1 MTSKANI
8 LPEHLLHTYVRAK
21 DGNRPHLMASA
32 FSASAT
38 LEMQVKTGAVTFPPF
53 TQGLDAITDGLVR
66 RFGQK
71 FENVYTFYLD
81 KPSPYAETF
90 ACDWL
95 VGMSEKATGDV
106 YVGCGRYDWTFAK
119 EPKLRITHLLIRIEA
134 MQVLPLAELATIMGW
149 LTKLPYPWCPG
160 TQMASTAPPEPRLSP
175 IIEYLTRMQPPPKST
190 KLPH

>member
-1 MTSKANI
+1 MASTPSI
-8 LPEHLLHTYVRAK
+8 LPEHLLHTYIRAK

-38 LEMQVKTGAVTFPPF
+38 LEMQVKTGVVTFPPF
-53 TQGLDAITDGLVR
+53 TQGLDAITDVLVR

-81 KPSPYAETF
+81 KPSPFAETF

-95 VGMSEKATGDV
+95 VGMSEKATGHV

-134 MQVLPLAELATIMGW
+134 MQVLPPAELNAIMES
-149 LTKLPYPWCPG
+149 LTKLPYPWCSAAEV
-160 TQMASTAPPEPRLSP
+160 ASTLSAAPRLAP
-175 IIEYLTRMQPPPKST
+175 VLGYLTRLQSPPERPTRSR
-190 KLPH
+190 

>member
-1 MTSKANI
+1 MASKLNI
-8 LPEHLLHTYVRAK
+8 LPEHLLHTYIRAK
-21 DGNRPHLMASA
+21 DGNRPHLMALA

-53 TQGLDAITDGLVR
+53 TQGVDAITDVLVR

-81 KPSPYAETF
+81 RPSAYVETF

-106 YVGCGRYDWTFAK
+106 YIGCGRYGWTFAK
-119 EPKLRITHLLIRIEA
+119 EPELRVTHLLIRIES
-134 MQVLPLAELATIMGW
+134 MQVLPPAELDAVTGW
-149 LTKLPYPWCPG
+149 LTKLPYPWCPAG
-160 TQMASTAPPEPRLSP
+160 EVASTAPADPRLTP
-175 IIEYLTRMQPPPKST
+175 VLEYLTRLQS
-190 KLPH
+190 LPERPTRSR